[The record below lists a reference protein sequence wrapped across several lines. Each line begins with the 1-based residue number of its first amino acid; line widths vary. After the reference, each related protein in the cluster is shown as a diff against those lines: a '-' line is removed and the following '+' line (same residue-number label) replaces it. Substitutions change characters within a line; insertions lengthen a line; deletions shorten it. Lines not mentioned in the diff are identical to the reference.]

1 MNQLIGG
8 FKEFI
13 VIEREVLNQ
22 IKREAEEMLNEGK
35 VQRGLGML
43 DVIEAVKENN
53 IYNKEFKIKH

>member
-1 MNQLIGG
+1 MDQLIGG

-22 IKREAEEMLNEGK
+22 IKIEAEEMLNEGK

-53 IYNKEFKIKH
+53 IYNKDFKIKH